1 VGRVDFPGGNGQQ
14 LKASIDRVAAL
25 DLEWVLPG
33 HGPVIKGAAS
43 IQKNFDFIRKMY
55 FGQM

>member
-1 VGRVDFPGGNGQQ
+1 M
-14 LKASIDRVAAL
+14 ATL
-25 DLEWVLPG
+25 DMEWLLPG
-33 HGPVIKGAAS
+33 HGPVIKSAVS